1 MKMKPTISVAA
12 LLFAVV
18 VSMLIV
24 LVVPV
29 SLSAQEVRGK
39 ITGRVVD
46 SNKASVPGASISIT
60 DVARGTTVTLNTNEE
75 GIFQAPYLLSGTY
88 RVIVEMAGFKKS
100 VQDAIVVQIN
110 EIRELNIVLEVGGTQ
125 ETVTVT
131 AEEAKLNSTD
141 ANLGQTMDQK
151 RLAELPLV
159 HGDPYTLVGL
169 SPG

>member
-24 LVVPV
+24 LVLPV

-39 ITGRVVD
+39 INGRVVD
-46 SNKASVPGASISIT
+46 ANKAAVPGASVSIT
-60 DVARGTTVTLNTNEE
+60 DVARGTTVTLKTNEE

-88 RVIVEMAGFKKS
+88 QVLVEVAGFKRY
-100 VQDAIVVQIN
+100 VQDGVLLQIN
-110 EIRELNIVLEVGGTQ
+110 ETRELDIALEVGGTT

-131 AEEAKLNSTD
+131 ADAPKLNTAD
-141 ANLGQTMDQK
+141 GNLGQTVDQK

-159 HGDPYTLVGL
+159 HG
-169 SPG
+169 